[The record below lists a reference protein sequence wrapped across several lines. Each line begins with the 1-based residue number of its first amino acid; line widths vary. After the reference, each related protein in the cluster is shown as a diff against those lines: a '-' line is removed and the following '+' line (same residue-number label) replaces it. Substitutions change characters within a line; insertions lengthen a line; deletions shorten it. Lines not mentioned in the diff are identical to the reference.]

1 LILVIG
7 LVQTAVTASAQNSY
21 SDPVLDSLISAAI
34 ANNPGLKAAEKTADA
49 MNYRVTPAGILPDPM
64 FSVGFSGPIRDS
76 WVEEPMAMPNIT
88 LGITQ
93 MIPFPGKLGS
103 MKNAARYM
111 ADGSR
116 QMVDNQRLYLIA
128 NVRSYYY
135 DLAYWQSAL
144 QTVEENIR
152 YIDDL
157 EQVVREK
164 YIVGRGLQTNVLNA
178 QKTRTQLEDHKL
190 MIEQMLETT
199 EHMLA
204 RLTGETVYAKI
215 QATLPDSPELS
226 KQDLSSLISF
236 MTENNPGL
244 KKAESQVLTKKQI
257 ARKARLDFLPDL
269 SIGAIYGIRHENEM
283 FPMFST
289 DMFTL
294 KVGLNLPIWAGW
306 KQSNRLSSARA
317 SLKAAEYEYS
327 DTENRLRFK
336 LSRSA
341 LAYER
346 NRSRY
351 SLYSESLV
359 PQTEGVLESARAS
372 YEVGALEF
380 LDVIM
385 AQMDLFN
392 AQLEKQ
398 RSLADALKALAEIE
412 MLTAKVEN

>member
-204 RLTGETVYAKI
+204 RLTGETVYAKTNSQKS
-215 QATLPDSPELS
+215 QARFSAGFIDWC
-226 KQDLSSLISF
+226 DLRNSS
-236 MTENNPGL
+236 
-244 KKAESQVLTKKQI
+244 
-257 ARKARLDFLPDL
+257 
-269 SIGAIYGIRHENEM
+269 
-283 FPMFST
+283 
-289 DMFTL
+289 
-294 KVGLNLPIWAGW
+294 
-306 KQSNRLSSARA
+306 
-317 SLKAAEYEYS
+317 
-327 DTENRLRFK
+327 
-336 LSRSA
+336 
-341 LAYER
+341 
-346 NRSRY
+346 
-351 SLYSESLV
+351 
-359 PQTEGVLESARAS
+359 
-372 YEVGALEF
+372 
-380 LDVIM
+380 
-385 AQMDLFN
+385 
-392 AQLEKQ
+392 
-398 RSLADALKALAEIE
+398 
-412 MLTAKVEN
+412 